1 MLRARLETLL
11 QPLRPQTTPVEARE
25 AYHSDLREL
34 LPEAWSR
41 RHPRA
46 LGSDVERAMMLA
58 GIGSR
63 DFARVVKIDLS
74 PHVAVPVD
82 DIVSICQG
90 HARTC
95 TERARRLRAALPRPN
110 PWGRPALPIHRAYAR
125 EAEQLQRS
133 AEAWS
138 ALAGHLVSNRWNLD

>member
-1 MLRARLETLL
+1 MLRARLEALL
-11 QPLRPQTTPVEARE
+11 QPLRRETAPVEARD

-34 LPEAWSR
+34 LPQAWSR

-46 LGSDVERAMMLA
+46 LGSDVERAMLLA
-58 GIGSR
+58 GISSR

-82 DIVSICQG
+82 DIISICQG
-90 HARTC
+90 HARAC
-95 TERARRLRAALPRPN
+95 SQRARRLRAALPCPN
-110 PWGRPALPIHRAYAR
+110 PWGRPALPIHRVYAR
-125 EAEQLQRS
+125 EAEQLHRS

-138 ALAGHLVSNRWNLD
+138 ALAAHLVSNRWNLD